1 MREVQLAYK
10 REIAV
15 LHPDGTLT
23 EYDYPLT
30 TNREQAQTTVDTWE
44 RYVKGAVC
52 SITEVEIP
60 PVNEENQP

>member
-1 MREVQLAYK
+1 MREVRLAYK

-15 LHPDGTLT
+15 LRDGVLT

-44 RYVKGAVC
+44 RYVVGAIC

-60 PVNEENQP
+60 PVNEENHHA